1 MPGLES
7 IPGLGPKTRE
17 KLSHLNINTPRDLIY
32 HFPTR
37 YVDFSNS
44 IDIKNAKTNE
54 TATFTG
60 QITSFQ
66 NIFTRFGKNLQ
77 KASLTDKTGRIELLW
92 FNQPYL
98 SKTII
103 IGEML
108 SVAGTVSEFQNK
120 KTLIA
125 PEYGQYNTGKI
136 IPIYPETHGLSS
148 KWFRKTITL
157 NIENLKKEIQ
167 EFLPVAIIKKFK
179 LPDLNQSLFQ
189 IHSPSNQKKLE
200 DARNRLAI
208 DEIISL
214 QAISLLNKK
223 EWQNKKPA
231 KVLKTSKAIDKK
243 ISDFIASLP
252 FTLTDSQLKVWNEV
266 QADLISKT
274 HPTNRLIQGD
284 VGSGKTIIALLACYF
299 THLNNSLSLIIAP
312 TEILAQ
318 QHYKNFH
325 QLLIDTHNV
334 PIFLLTGN
342 SKLNL
347 KEIPSNSII
356 VATHAAIFKKD
367 EFKNKLGLLVVDEQ
381 HKFGVKQR
389 SFISELISPPHNIT
403 MTATPIPRTIS
414 LTMLG
419 NLDLSTIDALPQN
432 RLKIKTFLVPSPKKN
447 KCYDW
452 LKNHI
457 ANTNQ
462 QAFIVCPFV
471 DVSESMSS
479 VKSAIQ
485 EYEELSKK
493 IFPNLKL
500 GLLHGR
506 LKIEEKEK
514 IIHDFKNN
522 KIQILVTTPI
532 IEVGVDIPNSTTI
545 LIQSADRFGLAQLHQ
560 LRGRVGRGADQ
571 SFCYLF
577 TESENEK
584 VTKRLEFLEKN
595 SLGLKIAEY
604 DLKNRGPGEIF
615 SIIQHGFPSLK
626 IANMS
631 DAALISQSQ
640 EILKTI
646 IKEYPDFDIKNLIKS
661 PLDDNNLNLVTN

>member
-17 KLSHLNINTPRDLIY
+17 KLARLNINTSSDLIY

-37 YVDFSNS
+37 YIDFSNS
-44 IDIKNAKTNE
+44 IDIKDAKADE

-60 QITSFQ
+60 EITSFQ

-77 KASLTDKTGRIELLW
+77 RASLTDQTGRIELLW

-98 SKTII
+98 SKSII
-103 IGEML
+103 IGEKL
-108 SVAGTVSEFQNK
+108 SVAGTVSTFQNK
-120 KTLIA
+120 KTIIA

-136 IPIYPETHGLSS
+136 IPVYPETNGLTS

-157 NIENLKKEIQ
+157 NIERLREETQ
-167 EFLPVAIIKKFK
+167 EFLPKTIVKKFK
-179 LPDLNQSLFQ
+179 LPELNESLFQ
-189 IHSPSNQKKLE
+189 IHSPSNLKKLE
-200 DARNRLAI
+200 EARNRLAI

-214 QAISLLNKK
+214 QTISLLNKK

-231 KVLKTSKAIDKK
+231 KILKTNKSIDKK
-243 ISDFIASLP
+243 ISDFIDSLP
-252 FTLTDSQLKVWNEV
+252 FTLTDSQIKVWNEV
-266 QADLISKT
+266 KNDLLSKT
-274 HPTNRLIQGD
+274 NPTNRLIQGD
-284 VGSGKTIIALLACYF
+284 VGSGKTIVALLACYL
-299 THLNNSLSLIIAP
+299 THLNNSLSVIIAP

-334 PIFLLTGN
+334 PIFLLTGS

-389 SFISELISPPHNIT
+389 SFISDLISPPHNLT

-419 NLDLSTIDALPQN
+419 NLDLSNIDTLPQN
-432 RLKIKTFLVPSPKKN
+432 RLKIKTFFVPNSKKKN
-447 KCYDW
+447 CYDW
-452 LKNHI
+452 IKKHI
-457 ANTNQ
+457 TTTKQ

-471 DVSESMSS
+471 DASESMTS
-479 VKSAIQ
+479 VKSAIK
-485 EYEELSKK
+485 EYEELSK
-493 IFPNLKL
+493 ITFPEFKL

-532 IEVGVDIPNSTTI
+532 IEVGVDIPNATTI

-577 TESENEK
+577 TESDNEK

-595 SLGLKIAEY
+595 SQGLKIAEY

-631 DAALISQSQ
+631 DADLISQSQ

-646 IKEYPDFDIKNLIKS
+646 LKEYPDFDLKKLIKNPVDTIS
-661 PLDDNNLNLVTN
+661 ITN